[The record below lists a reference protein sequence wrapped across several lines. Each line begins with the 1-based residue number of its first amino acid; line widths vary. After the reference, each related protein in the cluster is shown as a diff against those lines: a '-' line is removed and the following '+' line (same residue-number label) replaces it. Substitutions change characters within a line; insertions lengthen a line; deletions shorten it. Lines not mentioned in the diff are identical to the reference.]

1 MISKYRRNNYSR
13 WMAPRIV
20 TCMYLLI
27 LLSEFPC
34 ASSAGACKS
43 WCNNNGNSWDAKCNW
58 PDTCDTCPE
67 CASDVKNKAQM
78 TTKKSG
84 TGTGTCKANCERNS
98 KGWDVKCKW

>member
-1 MISKYRRNNYSR
+1 MISKYRRNNYTR

-34 ASSAGACKS
+34 ASSAGACKP

-58 PDTCDTCPE
+58 ADTCDTCPE
-67 CASDVKNKAQM
+67 CASDVD
-78 TTKKSG
+78 TKKSV
-84 TGTGTCKANCERNS
+84 TGICKTNCERNS
-98 KGWDVKCKW
+98 KAWDVKCKWQSCKGCSK